1 MRKFRYYFTIKDIA
15 TRITCGDDS
24 GTLNDYLGEMIAEAG
39 MSARV
44 RVAPI
49 DKYRLPFETASFDLV
64 VFRGGL
70 FFWERQ
76 EEIVAEMDRVLR
88 PGGMGAHGDG
98 FGAGASDELIESL
111 LPEARDLNNRLCN
124 SPHLPS
130 SQEQRAMAEFPC
142 AAKRLRLFPRKKSSF
157 IHRIT
162 PLIYRYLSNFSG
174 IPLSPERE
182 GRVTGPAKHSVWVYW
197 KKGG

>member
-1 MRKFRYYFTIKDIA
+1 MDFDLIRAVNAHFEPFYPHAAEEIHAEYGRDSGDVLEIGPYGPGVALSLAARCPEMRL
-15 TRITCGDDS
+15 TCGDDS

-44 RVAPI
+44 RVAPL
-49 DKYRLPFETASFDLV
+49 DKYRLPFEAASFDLV

-88 PGGMGAHGDG
+88 PGGMGAHGGG

-111 LPEARDLNNRLCN
+111 LPEARDLNNRLGK
-124 SPHLPS
+124 
-130 SQEQRAMAEFPC
+130 
-142 AAKRLRLFPRKKSSF
+142 KRLSLADVRQVAENVNLTSF
-157 IHRIT
+157 RIT
-162 PLIYRYLSNFSG
+162 
-174 IPLSPERE
+174 
-182 GRVTGPAKHSVWVYW
+182 AKHGLWLYW
-197 KKGG
+197 EKGN